1 MSGKAGPGTRLRGKP
16 VAAIRNAGGA
26 KYAPR
31 VVVRALL
38 RAVLLGGLV
47 AVGWLLGSGISYAD
61 EDLGQ
66 PSPGLIHVANA
77 VPSMP
82 FNDGPDDGFGT
93 PAAAEPIVKKV
104 LSAAPVPRLPVQ
116 PPAQVSILRPIVK
129 AVGIAKPLDQALQ
142 VSRPLSGPAQHTDP
156 ARHTATIPPPAQADK
171 PATVSPAPAVAGQSA
186 APAPA
191 SAPALHAKPTMLYSL
206 AQPAVEP
213 MTLGPALGDGPMSPM
228 PANPLGT
235 TTSLCTIG
243 GAGGGASSKNGAD
256 VAVHDGW
263 LTDGLTQ
270 PYGPLERDTSG
281 LPRSLSVRPS
291 TSPD

>member
-1 MSGKAGPGTRLRGKP
+1 M
-16 VAAIRNAGGA
+16 AAIPNAGGA
-26 KYAPR
+26 RYAPR

-66 PSPGLIHVANA
+66 PSPGLSHVANA
-77 VPSMP
+77 VP
-82 FNDGPDDGFGT
+82 FDDGSDDGFGT
-93 PAAAEPIVKKV
+93 PAAVEPIVKQV
-104 LSAAPVPRLPVQ
+104 LSTAAVPRLPVQ
-116 PPAQVSILRPIVK
+116 PPVQVSILRPIVK
-129 AVGIAKPLDQALQ
+129 AVGIAKPLDQVLP
-142 VSRPLSGPAQHTDP
+142 VSRPLSGPDQHTAP
-156 ARHTATIPPPAQADK
+156 ARHIAAIPPPAQAEK
-171 PATVSPAPAVAGQSA
+171 PATVSPAPAVAGQGA
-186 APAPA
+186 APA
-191 SAPALHAKPTMLYSL
+191 SAPTLHTKPAMLHSL
-206 AQPAVEP
+206 AQPAAES
-213 MTLGPALGDGPMSPM
+213 MTLRPALGDGPVSPM
-228 PANPLGT
+228 PANPLGS

-243 GAGGGASSKNGAD
+243 GAGGSASSKNGSE

>member
-1 MSGKAGPGTRLRGKP
+1 M
-16 VAAIRNAGGA
+16 AAVPNAGGA
-26 KYAPR
+26 RYAPR

-61 EDLGQ
+61 DDLGQ

-77 VPSMP
+77 VP
-82 FNDGPDDGFGT
+82 FDDGSDGGSGT
-93 PAAAEPIVKKV
+93 PAAVEPIVKKV
-104 LSAAPVPRLPVQ
+104 LSTAAVPRLPVQ
-116 PPAQVSILRPIVK
+116 PPAQVNILRPIVK
-129 AVGIAKPLDQALQ
+129 AVGIAKPLDQVLP
-142 VSRPLSGPAQHTDP
+142 VSRPLSGPTQHTVP
-156 ARHTATIPPPAQADK
+156 ARHMAAIPAPAQADK
-171 PATVSPAPAVAGQSA
+171 PATAAAAPAVARPDA

-191 SAPALHAKPTMLYSL
+191 SAPLHAQPAISDSL
-206 AQPAVEP
+206 AQPATEP
-213 MTLGPALGDGPMSPM
+213 MTLRPALGDGPVSPM
-228 PANPLGT
+228 PANPLGS

-243 GAGGGASSKNGAD
+243 GAGGGASSKNGSD
-256 VAVHDGW
+256 VAVHNGW

-270 PYGPLERDTSG
+270 PYGPIERDTSG